1 MIKGITDKS
10 GALIKIQS
18 DRQPDT
24 RECII
29 AIVGTR
35 EHKIDAIC
43 LILEQ
48 IECFKNGGPILQS
61 GRSINENLAQQ
72 YKNSIPLRSY
82 SMDEGD
88 K

>member
-18 DRQPDT
+18 DKQSEL

-29 AIVGTR
+29 SIVGNR
-35 EHKIDAIC
+35 ESKIDATC
-43 LILEQ
+43 FILEQ

-61 GRSINENLAQQ
+61 GKSINENLAQQ
-72 YKNSIPLRSY
+72 FKNSIPLRPV
-82 SMDEGD
+82 DLPAL
-88 K
+88 